1 MAIDN
6 TIDNQGIKKGLGL
19 VVSQLIQSNQKLDTQ
34 ETGNLFKEL
43 RHNNRLTE
51 KLLSEK
57 LKDDEMKERTLDMSP
72 EIVADV
78 IISNREMKLDKKLH
92 GMNRVDNRFLNTIAV
107 TLFDTFKANMFYQ
120 AESLNI
126 MYLSNKRALA
136 NSKALSQ
143 NDEGQKIAFKDLG
156 EKFIEAAMESRI
168 RAKGL

>member
-43 RHNNRLTE
+43 RQNNRLTE

-57 LKDDEMKERTLDMSP
+57 LKDDEMSERTLDMSP

-78 IISNREMKLDKKLH
+78 LISNREMKLDKKLH
-92 GMNRVDNRFLNTIAV
+92 GMNRDNDDFLNTIAV

-126 MYLSNKRALA
+126 AYLTNKRALA
-136 NSKALSQ
+136 YSKSLSQ
-143 NDEGQKIAFKDLG
+143 NE
-156 EKFIEAAMESRI
+156 MRMH
-168 RAKGL
+168 

>member
-34 ETGNLFKEL
+34 ETGNLYKEL
-43 RHNNRLTE
+43 RQNNRLTE

-92 GMNRVDNRFLNTIAV
+92 GDNRADFSFLNTIAV
-107 TLFDTFKANMFYQ
+107 TLFDTFKANMVYQ
-120 AESLNI
+120 GESLNI

-136 NSKALSQ
+136 NSIALSKSAE
-143 NDEGQKIAFKDLG
+143 DTKITFKDLG
-156 EKFIEAAMESRI
+156 KKFIEAAMESRE
-168 RAKGL
+168 RQKDY